1 MKKLM
6 VLMLSLLLCACSTSE
21 NKEKET
27 PKEDPKNENTTVSF
41 VSIRN
46 PLLAE
51 MRLVSVDIRHSTR
64 LRISLKMLRIPALI
78 S

>member
-41 VSIRN
+41 VGVGDN
-46 PLLAE
+46 
-51 MRLVSVDIRHSTR
+51 
-64 LRISLKMLRIPALI
+64 LRTPESHYQQPFRIARQK
-78 S
+78 SH